1 MQVHLL
7 KSKVHR
13 AQVTASSLDYEGSLT
28 IARDLM
34 EQVGDRLTNM
44 RFTEGATAQAAGWQ
58 PRLIV
63 LGAKNAVI
71 DVRGT

>member
-1 MQVHLL
+1 MQVHWL

-28 IARDLM
+28 MARDRM
-34 EQVGDRLTNM
+34 DQVGNRLTSM

-58 PRLIV
+58 PRVIV
-63 LGAKNAVI
+63 LGGEK
-71 DVRGT
+71 RGD